1 MIWFPCRSHITR
13 ELGAGGEKKTKN
25 VFPSVHLDQV
35 QHLRCLGTHRGLA
48 GNTCGQ
54 PGVFGVPG
62 AWASVFAEA
71 SQASWRGGR
80 TRPQL
85 TLVAGSLLATWPGDH
100 EASTAFTWRLGARR
114 HHLVTVTAGDRW
126 SHQSPPIRKCPSLT
140 ASPFQLHDSA
150 RRPALGAR
158 GSRAQ
163 ASHVLH
169 GDNRRPAAGDSDL
182 PRTAF
187 YPVPAGASATSRPR
201 TPAGASLGASRDVQG
216 LCHHRHVLR
225 RLHGDAPKPP
235 FPAQTLGR
243 GRCTLKQEPGFLA

>member
-1 MIWFPCRSHITR
+1 MSVSYHEGVGGRGREEDKECLSIGSSRPGPAFALSGNAPRSCW
-13 ELGAGGEKKTKN
+13 K
-25 VFPSVHLDQV
+25 
-35 QHLRCLGTHRGLA
+35 HLRTAWCFRGPGCLGVCLRRG
-48 GNTCGQ
+48 
-54 PGVFGVPG
+54 V
-62 AWASVFAEA
+62 
-71 SQASWRGGR
+71 QASWRGGR

-100 EASTAFTWRLGARR
+100 EASTALTWRLGARR

-126 SHQSPPIRKCPSLT
+126 SHQSPRIWKCPSLT

-225 RLHGDAPKPP
+225 RLHGGASKPP

-243 GRCTLKQEPGFLA
+243 GRCTLKQELGFLA